1 MTYRI
6 KVLLVEDHTIVRE
19 GLRVLLTSRRD
30 TLHICGE
37 AKDGG
42 EAVRLAKQLNP
53 DIVLMD
59 MSLPVLNGIEATR
72 LIKKS
77 LPKTKIIAL
86 TMYINEEFVLQ
97 MIKAGASGY
106 LVKNLDSIDLLN
118 AIETIMENDF
128 FYCPSFSEEVMQA
141 YIEKARSQEVKE
153 LTRREREI
161 LSLIAKG
168 DTSKQIAAK
177 LFISVKTV
185 RNHRGN
191 IMQKLNIHNV
201 VSLIRYAA
209 QRNLIDIFSPISS
222 REQLPNP
229 KVNGT
234 TTL

>member
-1 MTYRI
+1 MMNRI

-19 GLRVLLTSRRD
+19 GLMVLLTSRKD
-30 TLHICGE
+30 TFDICGE
-37 AKDGG
+37 ARDGR
-42 EAVRLAKQLNP
+42 EAVILAKQLNP

-59 MSLPVLNGIEATR
+59 VSLPILNGIEATS
-72 LIKKS
+72 LIKQS

-106 LVKNLDSIDLLN
+106 LIKNVDCIDLIN
-118 AIETIMENDF
+118 AIEMIMKNDF
-128 FYCPSFSEEVMQA
+128 FYCPSLSEEVMQA
-141 YIEKARSQEVKE
+141 YIEKAMSQEEKE

-161 LSLIAKG
+161 LSLIATG
-168 DTSKQIAAK
+168 YTSKQIADK

-191 IMQKLNIHNV
+191 IMHKLDIHNV

-209 QRNLIDIFSPISS
+209 QRNIIDIFTPAESG
-222 REQLPNP
+222 L
-229 KVNGT
+229 NGAMD
-234 TTL
+234 L